1 MMLIR
6 LTQDTLAP
14 NKVDR
19 DVERKR
25 SASLPITEHDKA
37 LRSHSVGPGDMSAI
51 EGIHNSFHAN
61 LNFAR
66 RRAATTST
74 QLYPTIRVKD
84 DELAGLSPR
93 PASSHARSSKILDD
107 PSEIGRAITSE
118 PGGRRRRSRS
128 LSGIEGVG
136 GVRHGV
142 VRRRSHEIRYWRESF
157 APGLTSPLSSTVPK
171 VDDTRV
177 ENDGIE
183 PDETSTERRNSPP
196 KPFNFESVA
205 TMNAMAGMKITQA
218 ASLDTRLKDLESR
231 ICRMEGI
238 VNRLKN
244 AIPEPRPQAFD
255 RQPIQP
261 MPTASDSTLAY
272 MGSAAPPDP
281 SLYRTE
287 SQDGTTSLAYSS
299 SRPSEETHSSFSEAP
314 MFNGSLHPPP
324 GARPQETRPSSN
336 STIRGAASLP
346 TLSREV
352 AGPFTVDHYTTLLA
366 LLETERST
374 RRTLEVQVRKLTH
387 AVSILTKQSGADV
400 LLHPPPTARSFGG
413 QSVFDDDTTDDE
425 SEGVT
430 PRRSLKLDDSGVAP
444 TPGDTDGESPLES
457 FATPREERT
466 LGFGAFGEELREE
479 DDDGNRKRAARTLS
493 LSQLAAAQEQREL

>member
-1 MMLIR
+1 
-6 LTQDTLAP
+6 
-14 NKVDR
+14 
-19 DVERKR
+19 
-25 SASLPITEHDKA
+25 
-37 LRSHSVGPGDMSAI
+37 MSAI
-51 EGIHNSFHAN
+51 DGVHNSFHPDF
-61 LNFAR
+61 NFAR

-74 QLYPTIRVKD
+74 QLYPSIQVKD
-84 DELAGLSPR
+84 DEFTGLSPR
-93 PASSHARSSKILDD
+93 PASSHARSSRILDD

-118 PGGRRRRSRS
+118 PGGRQRRSRS

-142 VRRRSHEIRYWRESF
+142 VRRRSHEIRYWRESYG
-157 APGLTSPLSSTVPK
+157 PGLTSPLSSTVPE

-177 ENDGIE
+177 GDDDLT
-183 PDETSTERRNSPP
+183 PDETSTERRKSPP
-196 KPFNFESVA
+196 KPFNFGSVA

-218 ASLDTRLKDLESR
+218 ASLDTRLRDLESR
-231 ICRMEGI
+231 IRRMEGV
-238 VNRLKN
+238 VNRLYN
-244 AIPEPRPQAFD
+244 AIPEPGTKASSREPT
-255 RQPIQP
+255 QP
-261 MPTASDSTLAY
+261 MPTASDATLAY
-272 MGSAAPPDP
+272 TGSTTPLDA

-287 SQDGTTSLAYSS
+287 SQDGATSLAYSS
-299 SRPSEETHSSFSEAP
+299 SRPSEETQSSFGEAP
-314 MFNGSLHPPP
+314 TSNGSLHPPP
-324 GARPQETRPSSN
+324 GARPQAARPSSN

-387 AVSILTKQSGADV
+387 AVGVLTKQSGADV
-400 LLHPPPTARSFGG
+400 LLHPPPTARSFGA
-413 QSVFDDDTTDDE
+413 QSAFDDDTTDDENEE

-430 PRRSLKLDDSGVAP
+430 PRRSLKFEDSGVAP
-444 TPGDTDGESPLES
+444 TPGDTDDECLLES
-457 FATPREERT
+457 FTTPREERT

-493 LSQLAAAQEQREL
+493 LSQLAAAEEQRGL